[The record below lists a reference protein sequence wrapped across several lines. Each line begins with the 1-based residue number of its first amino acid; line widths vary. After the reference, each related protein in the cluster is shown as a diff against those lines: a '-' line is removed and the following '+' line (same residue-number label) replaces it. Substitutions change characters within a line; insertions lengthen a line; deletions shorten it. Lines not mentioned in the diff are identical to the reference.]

1 MSRPAHLG
9 GLGPG
14 PWGRV
19 ARRHARRARGRAVL
33 VSGASSGIG
42 RACALRFD
50 ATGFRVFAGVREP
63 AAAAWLS
70 EETGGRVT
78 PVMLDITEPDSI
90 REAAATVVA
99 AGELRLAG
107 VVNNAGR
114 VVSGPLECVPVDSVR
129 AQLEVNTVGHLA
141 VTQAFAPLL
150 RAGSGRVV
158 NIGSVAGRFGQPF
171 LGPYVVSKHALEGL
185 TDCLRRE
192 LAADGVWVTIVEP
205 GSVKTPI
212 WERGLREAEEMLRS
226 LPSESRDRYG
236 ERFARASATADAMT
250 RFAMSPDKVA
260 RVVVRAL
267 LSRRPR
273 PRYLLGVDARAQVY
287 LPKLLPTRAADA
299 GIAYVLHGRPRR
311 RVTLAEE

>member
-1 MSRPAHLG
+1 MSPPQVEAAC
-9 GLGPG
+9 PE
-14 PWGRV
+14 PWAGRV
-19 ARRHARRARGRAVL
+19 ARRHARRARGGAVL

-42 RACALRFD
+42 RACALRLE
-50 ATGFRVFAGVREP
+50 ATGFTVFAGVRGP
-63 AAAAWLS
+63 DAAARLS
-70 EETGGRVT
+70 EETGERVT
-78 PVMLDITEPDSI
+78 PVQLDITEPDSI
-90 REAAATVVA
+90 REAAAAVA
-99 AGELRLAG
+99 AASAGRLAG

-114 VVSGPLECVPVDSVR
+114 VVSGPLECVSIDSVR

-150 RAGSGRVV
+150 RAGTGRVV
-158 NIGSVAGRFGQPF
+158 NVGSVAGRFGQPF
-171 LGPYVVSKHALEGL
+171 LGPYVASKHALEGL

-212 WERGLREAEEMLRS
+212 WERGLQEAEELLRN

-236 ERFARASATADAMT
+236 ERFARAAATADAMT

-287 LPKLLPTRAADA
+287 LPKLLPARVADA
-299 GIAYVLHGRPRR
+299 GIAYVLSGGQRGVSRSY
-311 RVTLAEE
+311 